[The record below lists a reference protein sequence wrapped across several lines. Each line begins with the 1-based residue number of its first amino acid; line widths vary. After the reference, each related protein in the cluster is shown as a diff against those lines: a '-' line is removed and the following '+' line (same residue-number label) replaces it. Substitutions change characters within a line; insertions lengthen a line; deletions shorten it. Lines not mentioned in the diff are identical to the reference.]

1 MINIFFVPGMFGS
14 TIEFIIKNFSNEFS
28 SEYEDLNNYI
38 LEDGSLHS
46 FSKGF
51 HPHSLDTLKELASM
65 PSTKNCV
72 NTPMYPIPD
81 ANFNEIIKTVVSDDF
96 LLNKNILIHSPNE
109 TASELNMFFL
119 YYKIA
124 IGTKKHRDGLGVFF
138 NAKDAN
144 KNIANWNKDYNNWQ
158 DMKTWELR
166 EWFSMFY
173 NSWLSQW
180 IDSGK
185 EVPNSFL
192 KLPNTGMLDNPKQ
205 FMDTIFSHCELTWNN
220 KDIDNF
226 LNIWHN
232 KQNVIVNKFNE
243 CNSILNNIINNVD
256 SSWNKLDFIQ
266 EVVIQKKI
274 RDYGYEIKCWGLDE
288 FPTNTKHLYKL
299 LEKV

>member
-28 SEYEDLNNYI
+28 SDREDLNDYI
-38 LEDGSLHS
+38 LKDGSLHS
-46 FSKGF
+46 YKKEF
-51 HPHSLDTLKELASM
+51 HPCTLDALKKITSM
-65 PSTKNCV
+65 SSSEKRV
-72 NTPMYPIPD
+72 NTPMYPNPD
-81 ANFNEIIKTVVSDDF
+81 AKFNEIIEAVVSNDF

-109 TASELNMFFL
+109 TASELNMFFQ

-124 IGTKKHRDGLGVFF
+124 VGEKKHPDGLGVFF
-138 NAKDAN
+138 MSKDAN
-144 KNIANWNKDYNNWQ
+144 ENIANWNEDYKSWH

-166 EWFSMFY
+166 EWFSIFY
-173 NSWLSQW
+173 DSWLSQW
-180 IDSGK
+180 IDSVNQ
-185 EVPNSFL
+185 VPDSFL

-205 FMDTIFSHCELTWNN
+205 HMDTIFSHCELTWNN

-288 FPTNTKHLYKL
+288 FPTNTKHFYKL

>member
-28 SEYEDLNNYI
+28 GDRKDLNNYI
-38 LEDGSLHS
+38 LKDGSLHS
-46 FSKGF
+46 YKKEF
-51 HPHSLDTLKELASM
+51 HPCTLDALKKITSM
-65 PSTKNCV
+65 SSSEKRV
-72 NTPMYPIPD
+72 NTPIYPTPD
-81 ANFNEIIKTVVSDDF
+81 AKFSELLEIAVTDDF
-96 LLNKNILIHSPNE
+96 LLNKNILIHSPTQ
-109 TASELNMFFL
+109 TASELNMFFQ

-124 IGTKKHRDGLGVFF
+124 VGSNGHHNGMGVFF
-138 NAKDAN
+138 DGPNANAN
-144 KNIANWNKDYNNWQ
+144 VVNWNKNYTTWQ

-173 NSWLSQW
+173 EAWLSQW
-180 IDSGK
+180 IDSAQQA
-185 EVPNSFL
+185 PDSFL
-192 KLPNTGMLDNPKQ
+192 KLPNTGMIDDPKQ
-205 FMDTIFSHCELTWNN
+205 HMDTIFDYCNLTWNN

-232 KQNVIVNKFNE
+232 KQTVIVKKFNE
-243 CNSILNNIINNVD
+243 CNSILNNILNNVD

-266 EVVIQKKI
+266 EAMIQKKL
-274 RDYGYEIKCWGLDE
+274 RDYGYEIQCWGLDE